1 MPAFPAVLLG
11 DNADHAVAASREVLR
26 ERAGA
31 VGGAIVHNDNL
42 EIAHEARV
50 EVGLEAAR
58 EVGLDVVR
66 GNSDGELWCRCV
78 ERVLGHGSS

>member
-1 MPAFPAVLLG
+1 MASVLLG
-11 DNADHAVAASREVLR
+11 DDADHATAARGELLR
-26 ERAGA
+26 KRSGA
-31 VGGAIVHNDNL
+31 VGRAIVHHDDL

-66 GNSDGELWCRCV
+66 GNGDSELWRRCV
-78 ERVLGHGSS
+78 ERVLRHEGS